1 MLRFFFQ
8 VLDLLNLFLF
18 NWFGEFERRII
29 RDRIILRI
37 ATWRSRRFE
46 ILFDCL
52 FLIQLIY
59 RSVFITLFSLSWKWL
74 LTRFVHQILWVLTQE
89 NPQLFRISNVLQN
102 WVGVRQWFDSVLLA
116 IVHYRVMQVYSILL
130 KRQIMSFH
138 RNSLLGIRF
147 LHLLLFQASSLQIC
161 LCFGSKL
168 QLRFWIFKDLALL
181 RPVNHIFIQNI
192 EYHGLVNFDKHW
204 LPPEIFVRVN
214 DHFILV
220 VHLYEFWIYLGNWQQ
235 WPLLFLFTLIM
246 ITFTITIL
254 LRLVLFVT

>member
-46 ILFDCL
+46 IHFDCL

-102 WVGVRQWFDSVLLA
+102 WVGVRQWFDSVLFA
-116 IVHYRVMQVYSILL
+116 KVHDRVMQVYSILL

-138 RNSLLGIRF
+138 R
-147 LHLLLFQASSLQIC
+147 
-161 LCFGSKL
+161 
-168 QLRFWIFKDLALL
+168 
-181 RPVNHIFIQNI
+181 
-192 EYHGLVNFDKHW
+192 
-204 LPPEIFVRVN
+204 
-214 DHFILV
+214 
-220 VHLYEFWIYLGNWQQ
+220 
-235 WPLLFLFTLIM
+235 
-246 ITFTITIL
+246 
-254 LRLVLFVT
+254 